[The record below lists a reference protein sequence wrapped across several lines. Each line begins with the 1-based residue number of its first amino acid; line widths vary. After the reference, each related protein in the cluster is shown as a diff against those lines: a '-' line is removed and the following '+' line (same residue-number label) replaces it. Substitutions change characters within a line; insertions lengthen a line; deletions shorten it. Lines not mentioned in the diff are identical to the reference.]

1 MTDKQFTAL
10 MKKTQEAGLKHKKLL
25 TKLEEEY
32 ELRYGHLPSEVDDDF
47 FIDAF
52 DYCQG
57 KLPTLEQVHESATLF
72 L

>member
-1 MTDKQFTAL
+1 MSDKEFTTL
-10 MKKTQEAGLKHKKLL
+10 MQKTQKAGLIHKKLL
-25 TKLEEEY
+25 AKLEKEY
-32 ELRYGHLPSEVDDDF
+32 YRRYGNYPCDIDDDF

-57 KLPTLEQVHESATLF
+57 DLPTLEQVHESAISF